1 MIDLELSKL
10 SRRIVEDLAAVQAT
24 EEVLVLTDAEL
35 ISVASALTSAARA
48 VDASA
53 MLMVMPRTEAH
64 GNEPPETA
72 TEAMKASDV
81 TFTVTTHSITHTRAR
96 NAASDAGTR
105 VVVMRGVTE
114 GMMLEGGMNVDLD
127 ELRDVTGAVRDAV
140 ATATQAHVT
149 NPSGTDIEFDLT
161 DRPAFSLD
169 GFFHDY
175 GFSALP
181 AGEAPTSPVEGSAN
195 GTVAIDYSMDNV
207 GVLDDP
213 IELTFEDGFVTEI
226 RGGVEADRLRTI
238 VDGAD
243 ENAGNMAEFAIGT
256 NPNARLIGNL
266 AEDKKKRGT
275 VHFAIGDNASLGGA
289 LESDIHLDGVVLR
302 PTVQLDDEVV
312 VEDGALLLDRIRAFG
327 STD

>member
-1 MIDLELSKL
+1 MIDLELSEL
-10 SRRIVEDLAAVQAT
+10 SRRIVEDLAAVDAT

-35 ISVASALTSAARA
+35 VPVARALTAAARA

-53 MLMVMPRTEAH
+53 MLTVMPRTDAH
-64 GNEPPETA
+64 GNEPPETV

-96 NAASDAGTR
+96 NAASEAGTR

-114 GMMLEGGMNVDLD
+114 AMMLEGGMNVDLD
-127 ELRDVTGAVRDAV
+127 ELRDVTGAVRDALQ
-140 ATATQAHVT
+140 AAGQAHVT
-149 NPSGTDIEFDLT
+149 SPAGTDVRFDLT

-181 AGEAPTSPVEGSAN
+181 AGEAPTAPKEGTAE
-195 GTVAIDYSMDNV
+195 GTVVIDYSMDNI
-207 GVLDDP
+207 GVLEAP
-213 IELTFEDGFVTEI
+213 ISLTFEAGHVTEI
-226 RGGVEADRLRTI
+226 QGGTEADRLRAI
-238 VDGAD
+238 VEAAD

-275 VHFAIGDNASLGGA
+275 VHFAIGDNASLGGS
-289 LESDIHLDGVVLR
+289 LESEIHFDGVVLD
-302 PTVQLDDEVV
+302 PTVQLDDHIV
-312 VEDGALLLDRIRAFG
+312 VEDGTLLLDRIRQFPSAR
-327 STD
+327 

>member
-1 MIDLELSKL
+1 MIDLELSEL
-10 SRRIVEDLAAVQAT
+10 SRRIVEELAAVQAH
-24 EEVLVLTDAEL
+24 EEVLVLTDAQL
-35 ISVASALTSAARA
+35 VPVARTLTAAARA
-48 VDASA
+48 ADAGA

-64 GNEPPETA
+64 GNEPPSTV

-114 GMMLEGGMNVDLD
+114 EMMLEGGMNVDLE

-140 ATATQAHVT
+140 QAAEQAYVSS
-149 NPSGTDIEFDLT
+149 PAGTDVRFDLT

-181 AGEAPTSPVEGSAN
+181 AGEAPTSPAEGSAS
-195 GTVAIDYSMDNV
+195 GTVVIDYSMDNI
-207 GVLDDP
+207 GVLEEP
-213 IELTFEDGFVTEI
+213 IELTFEDGYVTTI
-226 RGGVEADRLRTI
+226 QGDTEADRLRTI
-238 VDGAD
+238 VEGAD

-275 VHFAIGDNASLGGA
+275 VHFAIGDNASLGGS
-289 LESDIHLDGVVLR
+289 LESTIHLDGVVLD

-312 VEDGALLLDRIRAFG
+312 VEDGTLLLDRIREFG
-327 STD
+327 ATQ